1 MTAVILHVRSRP
13 PRPNNLPS
21 NRPRS
26 SRRHSFCFERWF
38 VCGWDVRCNLITRV
52 STANQLCGVQSIKRS
67 TNNTAKN
74 LFWNRLKYLL
84 KPFRVTQQT

>member
-67 TNNTAKN
+67 TNNKKIRH
-74 LFWNRLKYLL
+74 LFLSPEKYLL
-84 KPFRVTQQT
+84 KPLQT